1 MAGLAAARKKGRV
14 GGQPRRLTADKAAAG
29 RKLLEGGTSAREVAD
44 VLGVS
49 VATLY
54 RWKATYG
61 GLRPS
66 EAHRLRALEDENQ
79 RLKKLPAKAV

>member
-1 MAGLAAARKKGRV
+1 
-14 GGQPRRLTADKAAAG
+14 
-29 RKLLEGGTSAREVAD
+29 